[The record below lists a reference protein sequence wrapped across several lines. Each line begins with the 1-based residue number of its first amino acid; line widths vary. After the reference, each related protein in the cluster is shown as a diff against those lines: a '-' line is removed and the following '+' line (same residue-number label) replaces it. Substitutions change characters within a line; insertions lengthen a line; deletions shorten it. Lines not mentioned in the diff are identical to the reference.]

1 MGEQILEYIL
11 NEGWFLGRVGLYGGE
26 SLSCGSIL
34 GVFFL
39 TSRVKA
45 IFWLDV
51 VCEMNLAQKINCTF
65 AIQSSAQTSMH
76 T

>member
-39 TSRVKA
+39 TSRVRQY
-45 IFWLDV
+45 FGWMLFV
-51 VCEMNLAQKINCTF
+51 R
-65 AIQSSAQTSMH
+65 
-76 T
+76 